1 MSRLFE
7 SSLTAKISN
16 MLVEEENLKEG
27 YCPRCGIAMQGYPAT
42 SRFDNKTEICS
53 DCGTDEAMKNFTG
66 ETLED
71 PNKYDTKTGKELIN
85 AVEPNRNDIAGDS
98 EENLKDIKEAALP
111 KEPPVRGKNERVA
124 DFIIDYD
131 VYEFRNVYDGD
142 NDEERRTK
150 LIQDIEKD
158 PAPAKKY
165 VQDIANDDDRPEW
178 RDQAEQILKLFE
190 GATNKKE
197 IEDRIGELRAKIDDD
212 ASEDEKKAMEK
223 EIAELEDKL
232 NESNAGTES
241 ITEIKLHLEDIKK
254 ILDDEGSI
262 DAGLL
267 KSKIEELLKLID
279 EHKQIMNESVS
290 LGDDLLQN
298 AIDSLN
304 DLIMYADDGSLNR
317 DDPDYS
323 DFFKALDKAQETVD
337 ALNDAF
343 NKKEESTLTEDSY
356 DEDIFQT
363 IENALYDAGLDVT
376 RYTDAGMLTKNLG
389 WCVSNS
395 EGEVQLTCAGTYLDE
410 SSKLTESDLADYNK
424 LKQEVDTVV
433 HNVFDGT
440 DFTVSNVDIND
451 GKLLFTV
458 TAFGPSDNEDGSEE
472 MTREV
477 ELDVPELNYLDAVSE
492 ACQDWMSAHS
502 TPDAFY
508 ESALNESKVGSQEMK
523 YDLIDAVKNC
533 LKRYKSSFKG
543 YDLKQMR
550 EIIKSALDYTNNYF
564 EREDFMY
571 YINEGA
577 ELKESYSERLGGDP
591 SDFISDLEELKAKLY
606 EIDTDKFGSKLA
618 AQMVDDFISTC
629 DSQIGMTESRY
640 HLNPNDDKF
649 EEPVNES
656 VNVVTSD
663 GSTVDTNDGASVTSN
678 DGNVTVVTTDGT
690 TVSINSTPEEPI
702 MDVPVEEP
710 VEEIPDEEIPADAEG
725 VGDIPVEEVPEEPT
739 EEEPI
744 EEDAPVEEPE
754 LEDEEETDNIE
765 AKKLDMIK
773 NQGNVYMLKITEN
786 DGKETYWV
794 CEDYNQETNEGNNA
808 SQFDNKEDADDNYFH
823 RVGLNVG
830 DAAGDAE

>member
-16 MLVEEENLKEG
+16 MLVEEKNLKEG

-131 VYEFRNVYDGD
+131 VFEFRNVYDGD

-158 PAPAKKY
+158 PDAAKKY
-165 VQDIANDDDRPEW
+165 VQDIADEDDRPEW

-190 GATNKKE
+190 SATNKKE

-223 EIAELEDKL
+223 EIAELEGKL

-241 ITEIKLHLEDIKK
+241 ITEIKLHLEDIKS
-254 ILDDEGSI
+254 IIDEEGSI

-304 DLIMYADDGSLNR
+304 ELIMYADDGSLNR
-317 DDPDYS
+317 NDPDYS
-323 DFFKALDKAQETVD
+323 DFFKALDKAQETVE

-363 IENALYDAGLDVT
+363 IENALYDAGLNVD
-376 RYTDAGMLTKNLG
+376 RYTDVGMMTKNLG

-395 EGEVQLTCAGTYLDE
+395 EGEVNLTCVGTYLDE
-410 SSKLTESDLADYNK
+410 S
-424 LKQEVDTVV
+424 
-433 HNVFDGT
+433 
-440 DFTVSNVDIND
+440 
-451 GKLLFTV
+451 GKL
-458 TAFGPSDNEDGSEE
+458 NK
-472 MTREV
+472 
-477 ELDVPELNYLDAVSE
+477 
-492 ACQDWMSAHS
+492 
-502 TPDAFY
+502 
-508 ESALNESKVGSQEMK
+508 SK
-523 YDLIDAVKNC
+523 
-533 LKRYKSSFKG
+533 
-543 YDLKQMR
+543 
-550 EIIKSALDYTNNYF
+550 
-564 EREDFMY
+564 
-571 YINEGA
+571 
-577 ELKESYSERLGGDP
+577 LKESYSEKLGGDP
-591 SDFISDLEELKAKLY
+591 EDFISDVEEIKSKLN
-606 EIDTDKFGSKLA
+606 EINIDGFGSKLA
-618 AQMVDDFISTC
+618 YEIVEQFIDTC
-629 DSQIGMTESRY
+629 DSQIRMAKDK
-640 HLNPNDDKF
+640 LNM
-649 EEPVNES
+649 NES

-663 GSTVDTNDGASVTSN
+663 GSKVDTNDLAGVTSN
-678 DGNVTVVTTDGT
+678 DGNVTVVTSDGT
-690 TVSINSTPEEPI
+690 TVSINSTPEEPA
-702 MDVPVEEP
+702 MDVPLEEPIEEP
-710 VEEIPDEEIPADAEG
+710 VVDA
-725 VGDIPVEEVPEEPT
+725 PV
-739 EEEPI
+739 EEPI
-744 EEDAPVEEPE
+744 EEDAPVEELE
-754 LEDEEETDNIE
+754 DEEDEEETDNIE
-765 AKKLDMIK
+765 AKRLDMIK

-830 DAAGDAE
+830 EAVGDAE

>member
-16 MLVEEENLKEG
+16 MLVEEKNLKEG

-53 DCGTDEAMKNFTG
+53 DCGTDEAMKDFTG

-131 VYEFRNVYDGD
+131 VFEFRNVYDGD

-158 PAPAKKY
+158 PDAAKKY
-165 VQDIANDDDRPEW
+165 VQDIADEDDRPEW

-190 GATNKKE
+190 SATNKKE

-223 EIAELEDKL
+223 EIAELEGEL

-241 ITEIKLHLEDIKK
+241 ITEIKLHLEDIKS
-254 ILDDEGSI
+254 IIDEEGSI

-304 DLIMYADDGSLNR
+304 ELIMYADDGSLNR
-317 DDPDYS
+317 NDPDYS
-323 DFFKALDKAQETVD
+323 DFFKALDKAQETVE

-356 DEDIFQT
+356 EEGIYQA
-363 IENALYDAGLDVT
+363 IENALYNAGLAVD
-376 RYTDAGMLTKNLG
+376 RYTDMGMMTKNLG

-395 EGEVQLTCAGTYLDE
+395 EGTVNLTCAGTYLDE
-410 SSKLTESDLADYNK
+410 SYKLD
-424 LKQEVDTVV
+424 
-433 HNVFDGT
+433 
-440 DFTVSNVDIND
+440 
-451 GKLLFTV
+451 
-458 TAFGPSDNEDGSEE
+458 
-472 MTREV
+472 
-477 ELDVPELNYLDAVSE
+477 
-492 ACQDWMSAHS
+492 
-502 TPDAFY
+502 
-508 ESALNESKVGSQEMK
+508 ESKS
-523 YDLIDAVKNC
+523 
-533 LKRYKSSFKG
+533 
-543 YDLKQMR
+543 
-550 EIIKSALDYTNNYF
+550 
-564 EREDFMY
+564 
-571 YINEGA
+571 
-577 ELKESYSERLGGDP
+577 KESYSEKLGGVP
-591 SDFISDLEELKAKLY
+591 SDFINDLEELKAKLN

-629 DSQIGMTESRY
+629 DSQIGMTKSRY
-640 HLNPNDDKF
+640 HLDSNDDKF

-690 TVSINSTPEEPI
+690 TVSINSTSEEPA

-710 VEEIPDEEIPADAEG
+710 VMDDPT
-725 VGDIPVEEVPEEPT
+725 EEPVIDT
-739 EEEPI
+739 PVEEPI
-744 EEDAPVEEPE
+744 EEDAPVEE

-765 AKKLDMIK
+765 AKRLDMIK

-830 DAAGDAE
+830 EATGDAE